1 MEEIKQ
7 MNPFQQRLNAPD
19 AASLSERAVPI
30 DNARLSIVVL
40 THNRADEVLNTLA
53 RLVALPDRARIVVV
67 DNASSDAT
75 AMRIAE
81 AFPFVDL
88 VVAPSNMGAAGRNLG
103 VARVETEYVAFCDD
117 DMWWHAGALSRAVE
131 ILDAAR
137 EVAMLNARVVVGNSD
152 EADQTCERMRDSPLR
167 ARGLPGPALIGF
179 LAGASVFRTSI
190 FREVG
195 GYEPR
200 LFIGGEESLVALDIL
215 ATGRALVYAHELIL
229 HHHPSPVRDS
239 ALRRRLLAR
248 NAAWVAWLRLPL
260 REALRATSDAFVVM
274 RREGTLRHDAAD
286 MLRALPWA
294 LAHRRAIGAHV
305 QNLRRS
311 VQDHDRRHGRQ

>member
-1 MEEIKQ
+1 
-7 MNPFQQRLNAPD
+7 MNRLQQRPDAPD
-19 AASLSERAVPI
+19 AASFSKRDVPT
-30 DNARLSIVVL
+30 DNVRLSIVVL
-40 THNRADEVLNTLA
+40 THNRADEVLETLA
-53 RLVALPDRARIVVV
+53 RLAALPDRARIVVV

-75 AMRIAE
+75 VTRIGE

-117 DMWWHAGALSRAVE
+117 DMWWHAGSLSRAVQ
-131 ILDAAR
+131 ILDAAPD
-137 EVAMLNARVVVGNSD
+137 VAMLNARVVVGDTD
-152 EADQTCERMRDSPLR
+152 ELDHTCERMRDSPLR
-167 ARGLPGPALIGF
+167 APGLPGPALVGF

-215 ATGRALVYAHELIL
+215 AAGRALVYAHELIL

-260 REALRATSDAFVVM
+260 REALHATASAFVAM
-274 RREGTLRHDAAD
+274 RREGTLGHDAVD
-286 MLRALPWA
+286 MLRGLPWA

-305 QNLRRS
+305 QKVRRI
-311 VQDHDRRHGRQ
+311 VQEHDRRRTRR